1 MKRNTRDHSI
11 LMVDLESVKR
21 RYGRYEWGERHH
33 VVRYLSIW
41 LLVFGTILIVA
52 GVVLAALMITGRIA
66 LPYASGTRILIT
78 TGVLI
83 LGLLLGSGLLVMSR
97 MLSMVLDVEQ
107 NTLFAMNIWFIL
119 EEKDLAEERDPGEVL
134 EESVAVDEDP
144 SCL

>member
-1 MKRNTRDHSI
+1 
-11 LMVDLESVKR
+11 MVDLDSVKR
-21 RYGRYEWGERHH
+21 RYGRYEWGERHRI
-33 VVRYLSIW
+33 VRYLSIW
-41 LLVFGTILIVA
+41 LLVFGAILIVA

-66 LPYASGTRILIT
+66 LPYASGTRLLIT

-107 NTLFAMNIWFIL
+107 NTRFAMNIWFIL
-119 EEKDLAEERDPGEVL
+119 EEKDLAEESDLGEVS
-134 EESVAVDEDP
+134 EESVVVGEDP